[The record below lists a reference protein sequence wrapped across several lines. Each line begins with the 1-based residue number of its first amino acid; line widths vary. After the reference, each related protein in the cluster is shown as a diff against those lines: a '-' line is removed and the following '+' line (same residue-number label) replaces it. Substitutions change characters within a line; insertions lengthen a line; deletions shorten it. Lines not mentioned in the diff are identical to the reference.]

1 VTGRRYPAARRVA
14 DDLGGDWPFVLHNG
28 ALILEG
34 GEVLACT
41 PLGRETARL
50 VVRLG
55 RAHGADAVLHCGH
68 RGEGRLVV
76 EETALR
82 SATLAAY
89 SLDPSNPD
97 LVTVRDLE
105 SALDDDPIQ
114 VMFGGFLDDMKA
126 LEGEL
131 RAAFGG
137 DAHVVPTTYPEDG
150 VALVDVL
157 DPRVN
162 KGVALGFLRERYGV
176 SSAETLAIGDNW
188 NDREMLLEAGL
199 GLVMGNAEAGM
210 LRLGLPVLPRND
222 DDGVAV
228 AIERYILGG

>member
-1 VTGRRYPAARRVA
+1 MAE
-14 DDLGGDWPFVLHNG
+14 DLGGAWPLVLHNG
-28 ALILEG
+28 ALVVEG
-34 GEVLACT
+34 REVLACT
-41 PLGRETARL
+41 PLARATARRA
-50 VVRLG
+50 VRLG
-55 RAHGADAVLHCGH
+55 RAHGADAVLHCG
-68 RGEGRLVV
+68 RSGEGRLVV

-89 SLDPSNPD
+89 SMDPSNPD
-97 LVTVRDLE
+97 LVTVGDLE

-114 VMFGGFLDDMKA
+114 VMFGGFLDGMRA

-131 RAAFGG
+131 RAALGG
-137 DAHVVPTTYPEDG
+137 EAHVVPTTYPEDG
-150 VALVDVL
+150 VALLDVL
-157 DPRVN
+157 DPRVH

-176 SSAETLAIGDNW
+176 SAAETIAIGDNW
-188 NDREMLLEAGL
+188 NDREMLMEAGL